1 MSLSDAL
8 SRLTIGD
15 RDMMNRALQRTIDK
29 FEWDWKY
36 DASYTRHSMDA
47 SPCAAWPFSS
57 VTAFGQFRSERTR

>member
-1 MSLSDAL
+1 
-8 SRLTIGD
+8 
-15 RDMMNRALQRTIDK
+15 MMNRALQRTIDK